1 MEKKIMIKMKPWK
14 WSLLLPAAGLLMVS
28 LLAGCASNP
37 EARQNLGTLRLS
49 SEVSQIFETY
59 QVLPN
64 HRYYYSGSSTKPKA
78 IIGIDQ
84 NYSLDTRLWKE
95 AADLN
100 SEQLKRW
107 VDQILGFRPPVRT
120 FGSSILSASGQKV
133 GIWYSPFDYTTVKV
147 QADNQVMVFPPS
159 EARRPSLPKG
169 LKGAG
174 FD

>member
-1 MEKKIMIKMKPWK
+1 MKPWK
-14 WSLLLPAAGLLMVS
+14 WALTLPAACLLMVS
-28 LLAGCASNP
+28 LLAGCASKQEIRGN
-37 EARQNLGTLRLS
+37 NGTLKLS
-49 SEVSQIFETY
+49 LEVSQIFETY

-147 QADNQVMVFPPS
+147 EADNQVMVFPPS
-159 EARRPSLPKG
+159 EARRPSLPK
-169 LKGAG
+169 A
-174 FD
+174 FREFSED

>member
-1 MEKKIMIKMKPWK
+1 MKQRFNPRTWAV
-14 WSLLLPAAGLLMVS
+14 LLPAACLLMVS

-147 QADNQVMVFPPS
+147 EADNQVMVFPPS
-159 EARRPSLPKG
+159 EARRPSIPKG